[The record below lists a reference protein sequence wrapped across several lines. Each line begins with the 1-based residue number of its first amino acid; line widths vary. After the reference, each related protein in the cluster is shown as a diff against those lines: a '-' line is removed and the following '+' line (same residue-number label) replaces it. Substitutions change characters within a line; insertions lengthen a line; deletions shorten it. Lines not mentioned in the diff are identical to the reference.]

1 MARGTLWRDH
11 PRGAHLNGTKRT
23 QEAREATL
31 VAKDD
36 LLSGIPIMIRER
48 GMQVMDDVANPR
60 SEDGRQQVGESK

>member
-36 LLSGIPIMIRER
+36 LLSGIPIMIRE
-48 GMQVMDDVANPR
+48 
-60 SEDGRQQVGESK
+60 ES